1 MAEPRFKLD
10 FFILGSLNHY
20 GGLVGEPLALS
31 LKWSSWHFLIQHG
44 VSESIFRNSP
54 CFQVGREPVHS
65 LGSPPSDT
73 SPPRQ
78 MATPKPLLSRK
89 SVATTVGHKE
99 INPLA

>member
-1 MAEPRFKLD
+1 MHHPMSSYQVGALITSVLWKKKQAEND
-10 FFILGSLNHY
+10 D
-20 GGLVGEPLALS
+20 
-31 LKWSSWHFLIQHG
+31 FLIQHG

-65 LGSPPSDT
+65 PGSPPSDT
-73 SPPRQ
+73 SPPRR

>member
-1 MAEPRFKLD
+1 MHHPMSSYQVGALIISVLWKKKQAEND
-10 FFILGSLNHY
+10 D
-20 GGLVGEPLALS
+20 
-31 LKWSSWHFLIQHG
+31 FLIQHG

-73 SPPRQ
+73 SPPRR